1 MSEKH
6 AVVQGALCTCQF
18 GDFPDKL
25 KVLSQTRNY
34 ANDSSGGEKLIA
46 STLDIGG
53 ATFEKNTFGQCK
65 MQPTPSGFKPCQ
77 IVITKWDGAYENV
90 ILSNQ
95 GQILLEDSKATC
107 PIGGSPCISI
117 LHHGQTAAG
126 TGSQT
131 EDPNTEVHAQ
141 LNPLVDVRKLQ
152 YDLEE
157 NGITIKAVQE

>member
-1 MSEKH
+1 
-6 AVVQGALCTCQF
+6 
-18 GDFPDKL
+18 
-25 KVLSQTRNY
+25 
-34 ANDSSGGEKLIA
+34 
-46 STLDIGG
+46 
-53 ATFEKNTFGQCK
+53 

>member
-6 AVVQGALCTCQF
+6 AVVQGAMCTCQF

-25 KVLSQTRNY
+25 QVLTQTRNY
-34 ANDSSGGEKLIA
+34 ANDGGGSQKLIA
-46 STLDIGG
+46 STMEIGA

-77 IVITKWDGAYENV
+77 IIVTKWDGAYENV

-117 LHHGQTAAG
+117 MNHGQTAAG
-126 TGSQT
+126 SGSGGGG
-131 EDPNTEVHAQ
+131 DANTEIHDQ
-141 LNPLVDVRKLQ
+141 LNPMLDVREME
-152 YDLEE
+152 YDFSEE
-157 NGITIKAVQE
+157 GLNIIAK

>member
-34 ANDSSGGEKLIA
+34 ANDSEGSQKLIA
-46 STLDIGG
+46 STMEIGG

-65 MQPTPSGFKPCQ
+65 LQPTGSSFKPCQ

-90 ILSNQ
+90 ELSNK
-95 GQILLEDSKATC
+95 GKILLEDSKATC
-107 PIGGSPCISI
+107 PIAGSPCISI
-117 LHHGQTAAG
+117 LNHGQTAEG
-126 TGSQT
+126 TGAGFENANHEIQT
-131 EDPNTEVHAQ
+131 Q
-141 LNPLVDVRKLQ
+141 LNPMVDTKELQ
-152 YDLEE
+152 YESYDDEV
-157 NGITIKAVQE
+157 ITIIAK